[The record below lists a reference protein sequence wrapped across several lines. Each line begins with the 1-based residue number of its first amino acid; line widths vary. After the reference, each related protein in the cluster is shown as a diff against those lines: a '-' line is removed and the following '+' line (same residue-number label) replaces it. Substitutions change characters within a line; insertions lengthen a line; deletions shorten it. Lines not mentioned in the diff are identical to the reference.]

1 MNIEELKKQRDELD
15 AQIKALEEDKPPFE
29 DGDVYWCACDESAD
43 WLTWRD
49 DSADRAIYNAGI
61 AFATK
66 EEAEAYIAR
75 RAATVRVNRTIERLN
90 KAQGWVADW
99 GNLEQSKHFIE
110 YNCAECC
117 VQYDLRLWSQVS
129 SIFLPMSRETA
140 EAIIKSHEADILCAM
155 GMAND

>member
-66 EEAEAYIAR
+66 EEAEAHIAR
-75 RAATVRVNRTIERLN
+75 RAATVRVNRAIERLN

-99 GNLEQSKHFIE
+99 KDDRQCKCHIKYWHRNK
-110 YNCAECC
+110 C
-117 VQYDLRLWSQVS
+117 LRFNTSVRCWTP

-155 GMAND
+155 GVVK